1 MSLRLLRTGAAVLA
15 VAALLSACSSSSSS
29 NATGGSTDRPASSA
43 NAPILSSAP
52 AASSSAASSAAS
64 SAGSASGSPAAT
76 SSAAAAS
83 FPVTIPNAFGSTVI
97 PSEPKRVVVIGYTE
111 TDTVLALGVVPVG
124 IQQWIAGYD
133 SGVGPWAR
141 SLLGSATPTVFAPT
155 AELNVEQ
162 VASLKPDL
170 IIGLNRQVTK
180 EVYVQLSAI
189 APTLVR
195 PARYSDYGV
204 PQDVQAA
211 LIGRAMGKESEIKAK
226 LAAVDSEIAAAKT
239 ANPAFA
245 GKTVSV
251 DWPRS
256 GGQGWY
262 AYTDIDP
269 RLNLMTAL
277 GFEQAPA
284 VAALGNKAFY
294 VEVSRERTSE
304 IDADVVVM
312 LDIEK
317 QRQAVEADALYK
329 ALPAVK
335 AGHVVWVTDTDVT
348 SAFSYASVL
357 SLPYALDKIVPELAK
372 AAA

>member
-1 MSLRLLRTGAAVLA
+1 M
-15 VAALLSACSSSSSS
+15 
-29 NATGGSTDRPASSA
+29 
-43 NAPILSSAP
+43 
-52 AASSSAASSAAS
+52 
-64 SAGSASGSPAAT
+64 
-76 SSAAAAS
+76 
-83 FPVTIPNAFGSTVI
+83 
-97 PSEPKRVVVIGYTE
+97 VIGYTE

-133 SGVGPWAR
+133 SGVGPWAK
-141 SLLGSATPTVFAPT
+141 SLIGSAKPTVFAPA

-162 VASLKPDL
+162 IASLKPDL

-180 EVYVQLSAI
+180 EVYTQLSAI

-195 PARYSDYGV
+195 PAKYTDYGV
-204 PQDVQAA
+204 PQDVQAD
-211 LIGRAMGKESEIKAK
+211 LIGQALGKEAEIKAK
-226 LAAVDSEIAAAKT
+226 LAAVDAQIAAAKA
-239 ANPAFA
+239 ANPSFA

-251 DWPRS
+251 DWPRG

-277 GFEQAPA
+277 GFKQSPA
-284 VAALGNKAFY
+284 IAALGDKAFY
-294 VEVSRERTSE
+294 VEVSKEQTSE
-304 IDADVVVM
+304 INADVVVM

-317 QRQAVEADALYK
+317 QQKTVEADALYK

-357 SLPYALDKIVPELAK
+357 SVPYALDKIVPQLAK
-372 AAA
+372 AAG

>member
-1 MSLRLLRTGAAVLA
+1 MSLRLLRTGAAI
-15 VAALLSACSSSSSS
+15 VAAAAMLSACSSSSSS
-29 NATGGSTDRPASSA
+29 TGSSSATSADTPAASNAAASSEAASSPAPASSA
-43 NAPILSSAP
+43 APVS
-52 AASSSAASSAAS
+52 
-64 SAGSASGSPAAT
+64 T
-76 SSAAAAS
+76 

-133 SGVGPWAR
+133 SGVGPWAQP
-141 SLLGSATPTVFAPT
+141 LLGSAKPTVFAPS

-162 VASLKPDL
+162 IASLRPDL

-180 EVYVQLSAI
+180 EVYTQLSAI

-195 PARYSDYGV
+195 PAKYTDYGV
-204 PQDVQAA
+204 PQDVQAD
-211 LIGRAMGKESEIKAK
+211 LIGQALGREAEIKAK
-226 LAAVDSEIAAAKT
+226 LAAVDAKIAADQA

-262 AYTDIDP
+262 AYTDLDP

-277 GFEQAPA
+277 GFKQSPA
-284 VAALGNKAFY
+284 IAALGNKAFY
-294 VEVSRERTSE
+294 VEVSKEQTSD
-304 IDADVVVM
+304 INADVVVM
-312 LDIEK
+312 LDIEQ
-317 QRQAVEADALYK
+317 QRKTVEADALYK
-329 ALPAVK
+329 ALPATK
-335 AGHVVWVTDTDVT
+335 AGHVVWVTDTDIT

-357 SLPYALDKIVPELAK
+357 SLPYALDKIVPQLVK
-372 AAA
+372 ATA